1 MIMTIS
7 QRDECSGDAQALAD
21 EIREGAVRWLLWLRA
36 GDATARELDA
46 FRRWRMR
53 SAEHARTAHEL
64 IWLWAV
70 LGMLGQAEPDGST
83 QVH

>member
-1 MIMTIS
+1 MTIS
-7 QRDECSGDAQALAD
+7 QRDDYSGDAQALAD
-21 EIREGAVRWLLWLRA
+21 EIREGAIRWLLWLRA
-36 GDATARELDA
+36 GDASARELDA

-70 LGMLGQAEPDGST
+70 LGMLGQTEPGGST
-83 QVH
+83 QMH